1 MVKDYKIVIVFFAS
15 ISILYIIRIL
25 TIEFLKKLAQKT
37 PTKLDDVIYKAI
49 RLPSLL
55 WIFIISLHITLTFLD
70 ISERHYHLSTKIIN
84 TLLILSITI
93 FLANLSTRLLKLY
106 MEEKNLPT
114 TGTSLIF
121 IIINTVIYI
130 VGILIILSNLNVPI
144 TPIITTLG
152 IGGLAVGLAL
162 KDTLSNIFSGL
173 YILVEKRINIG
184 DLIELENGKKGYVVN
199 ISWRTT
205 TLKTLTNDTVI
216 IPNEKLA
223 QSVILNYAKPVNITR
238 TSIEIPVSYDTDIDK
253 LEKIILEEVEKY
265 SKEDSKL
272 FLNPEPTFRFVPGFG
287 DSSLNFTL
295 YVYVLDYEGG
305 FAVQSELRKRIFK
318 RLKAENIEIPY
329 PQLDVHLKRQ

>member
-1 MVKDYKIVIVFFAS
+1 MLKDYKIVIVFSSSLA
-15 ISILYIIRIL
+15 ILYVVRVL
-25 TIEFLKKLAQKT
+25 TIGFLRKLAQKT

-49 RLPSLL
+49 KLPSLL
-55 WIFIISLHITLTFLD
+55 WIVIISVHVMLTFLD
-70 ISERHYHLSTKIIN
+70 IPEKHYHLLTKMIN

-93 FLANLSTRLLKLY
+93 FLAHLSTKALKVY

-114 TGTSLIF
+114 AGASLIF
-121 IIINTVIYI
+121 ILINTIIYT
-130 VGILIILSNLNVPI
+130 VGILIILSNLNISI

-152 IGGLAVGLAL
+152 VGGLAVGLAL

-173 YILVEKRINIG
+173 YILLEKRINIG
-184 DLIELENGKKGYVVN
+184 DLIELENGRRGYVVN
-199 ISWRTT
+199 INWRTT

-223 QSVILNYAKPVNITR
+223 QSIVLNYAKPVNITR
-238 TSIEIPVSYDTDIDK
+238 ISIEIPVSYNTDIDK
-253 LEKIILEEVEKY
+253 LEKVVLDEVEKY
-265 SKEDSKL
+265 SKEDDRLLLDPK
-272 FLNPEPTFRFVPGFG
+272 PAFRFIPGFG

-295 YVYVLDYEGG
+295 YVSVSDYESG

>member
-1 MVKDYKIVIVFFAS
+1 MLKDYKIFIVFFAS
-15 ISILYIIRIL
+15 ISILYVIRIL

-37 PTKLDDVIYKAI
+37 PTKLDDVLYKAI
-49 RLPSLL
+49 KLPSLL

-70 ISERHYHLSTKIIN
+70 IPEKHYHLSTKIIN

-93 FLANLSTRLLKLY
+93 FLANLSTRSLKLY

-114 TGTSLIF
+114 TGASLIF

-152 IGGLAVGLAL
+152 VGGLAVGLAL

-265 SKEDSKL
+265 SKEDSRL
-272 FLNPEPTFRFVPGFG
+272 LLNPEPAFRFIPGFG
-287 DSSLNFTL
+287 NSSLNFTL
-295 YVYVLDYEGG
+295 YVSVSDYEGG
-305 FAVQSELRKRIFK
+305 FTVQSELRKRIFK